1 MLRAAPTFVHRLR
14 ERALAEPDRLAY
26 VFLQNGEDESG
37 RLTVGGLDAKARAI
51 AARLQASP
59 LPPQLPPHCGDAPW
73 GVSAAATS
81 VQPPQP
87 VHGRPMSSDGVVGT
101 SRPIGHLADG
111 ALSAAAETPHGA
123 SLQWGGTP
131 RALLLYPPGLDFVA
145 AFFGCLYAGVI
156 AVPSYPPAPSRPGR
170 GQPRLKAILEDCSP
184 RFVLTTEA
192 LAARVASLREE
203 LPGLAECEV
212 IVTESIP
219 EALAESWQAPEI
231 GPETIAFLQY
241 TSGSTSD
248 PKGVMVSHGNLA
260 HNEEVIREACG
271 HDERSTFVSWLP
283 IYHDMG
289 LIGGVL
295 QPLWVGAACVLM
307 APVAFLQRP
316 VRWLRAIA
324 KWRAHTSGAPDFAY
338 DLCARKVTPE
348 QLEGL
353 DLSSWRVAFDGA
365 EPVRAHTLE
374 VFVDAFGPA
383 GFRPEAFFPCYGL
396 AEATL
401 IVSGR
406 SRPQPPTV
414 RSFRGLEEHRAE
426 EAEEGSPLVG
436 CGPAGL
442 GLEITIADPET
453 GEERGPEEVGEIW
466 VSGGSVAQGYWNRP
480 EQSEITFRARL
491 AGRPGARFLR
501 TGDLGFLRG
510 GELFVTGR
518 IKDLIIVR
526 GRNHYPQD
534 LERTAAASHPAL
546 RGGAGAAFSVEGTG
560 SESAALVQEIDP
572 RRTAEAEE
580 ALGALRQALAEEH
593 EIPLSAVLLVKAGTV
608 PKTTSGKVQRQLCR
622 RLFLEGSLQPVATW
636 RTGTTDEEIPEAI
649 AEAPQDLASWLQSRV
664 AAKLGL
670 RPADIDPQAPL
681 ARHGIDSLAAVELA
695 HEIETTCGIDLPLS
709 ALLESPSL
717 ADLVLAIQD
726 RRDAP
731 VLDHDTTGSTDVG
744 ASPLSAGERALW
756 FLQQLDPT
764 SPAYHIAGAA
774 RLSASTD
781 LPTLRR
787 AFQSLVDRH
796 PALRTTFHVRDG
808 EPVREIHTTA
818 EVDFRVEPAQE
829 GRIEEEVFRPFD
841 LENGPLLRVRVF
853 ESADGERTLL
863 LVLHHLIADFWSVA
877 VMMRE
882 LGPHPLAPSP
892 AERERG
898 NRNEMTGD
906 LGFWQ
911 ERLGGYP
918 FVWDLPT
925 DHPRPAQPRHR
936 AATVPFALDPETAER
951 LRGLARERRTTL
963 FAALLAVY
971 QAMLHRA
978 SGQERLLVGAPT
990 SGRHRAALAGAI
1002 GYFVNTVVLPS
1013 HVDDDP
1019 AFDALLDR
1027 ARRSVLDAFAQEV
1040 PFPALVERLQPER
1053 DPGRTPLFQTAFVFQ
1068 KAPRREEE
1076 ALAAFAL
1083 NESGVRLQLGG
1094 GLALESLALPVL
1106 PAQLDL
1112 TLVAAEV
1119 GGELRASLVYDLD
1132 LFEETTAIRMSGWL
1146 RNLAAALV
1154 ADPGLPAGEA
1164 AAWSEAE
1171 RVQVLHEWAGTEAP
1185 SVRPLIP
1192 RRVAARAAEAPE
1204 APALRQGDRSVTYGE
1219 LARRAHGLAWRL
1231 RSLGVG
1237 PETTVAVFGE
1247 RRPETVI
1254 GLLAVLESGG
1264 AYVPIDPAS
1273 PAERTARLVADSGAR
1288 VLLTDQVLAGRLPA
1302 LSTKVLLLDNPW
1314 EERSEAPPLELAPGG
1329 LAYVI
1334 YTSGSTGQPKGVQ
1347 ISHDSLRAFVERHE
1361 ERHGI
1366 GPADVV
1372 SHLSGQAFD
1381 VSVLDLWVP
1390 LANGACVWLPEDDE
1404 VRSSPA
1410 LLWDRMTAA
1419 GVTHGCLTTSLYEA
1433 VVGLGPALRRPSRLR
1448 HLLAAG
1454 ERMRQRPPAGLPFE
1468 VWNAYGPTEATVL
1481 ATAGMV
1487 APEGQGEGFPSIGRP
1502 IPGTRALLL
1511 DSLLRPVPAGA
1522 PGELCLG
1529 GPGLARGYL
1538 GRPDQ
1543 TAERFVPDPFGP
1555 PGSRLYRTGDL
1566 ARWRPAGKLEFLRR
1580 IDEQVKIRGFR
1591 IEPGE
1596 IERTLTLHAGLR
1608 DAAVLA
1614 VEDPAVGPRLVAFV
1628 VPSGDEAP
1636 MVRELREHLSVTLP
1650 PYMIPSAFV
1659 TLPALPLTPNGKVDR
1674 RALLAQAGQ
1683 TEPEGESAAPRD
1695 PVEEALAELWAAE
1708 LGRERVGI
1716 HDDFFALGGHSLL
1729 GARIVARIRETFG
1742 ADLALR
1748 RLFQTPTVAGMAEAL
1763 RSAGGAEAI
1772 RLVPRQPAPPAS
1784 IAQESLWFLDRLQPG
1799 TATYNVPV
1807 ELRWSGALSVPALL
1821 AALTAI
1827 EARHE
1832 ALRTRFPE
1840 VDGRPVQSLVGFP
1853 PTVETP
1859 RGASLSAAP
1868 AVPQRSREMHRAAA
1882 GDAPRGVSTVGRASS
1897 GLKGVPLVDLSVLPE
1912 ARRDAEAARIAAAE
1926 AHRPF
1931 DLRRG
1936 PLSHVTLVRLGETE
1950 HRLLWVVHHIVA
1962 DGGSLGI
1969 WFGELTELYTAAME
1983 GRPADLPVLTIQPAD
1998 VAVHERSVLDSGA
2011 LEPQLAFWQRTLA
2024 GAPVLELPGDHL
2036 RPAVTTSR
2044 GVLHTRE
2051 LPGLAAGVSALARR
2065 ERATPFMALLAS
2077 FAAFLSRIS
2086 DQEDLVVGT
2095 PVSRRGRAELEPL
2108 IGFLVDTL
2116 AVRISC
2122 AGEPAFH
2129 DLLGRTRRAALDAF
2143 RHADAPFEAVVERL
2157 HPERGLGRNPIFPV
2171 LFSQTPPLP
2180 ARLELPGAVL
2190 TPRGIAT
2197 DTAKFDLSLYLREEE
2212 GTLIADLEAALDL
2225 FDPAT
2230 ADRLLSAWAVLVE
2243 AAIADPARP
2252 LGNLPLLGEA
2262 EREQLVT
2269 GWNGPIPIVTGRL
2282 EDLVHRQAER
2292 TPGAVAVIDRDE
2304 RLTYRELIERAARL
2318 AARLRALGTGPE
2330 TVVAVS
2336 LPRTADL
2343 IVALLGVLE
2352 SGAAYLPIDLAY
2364 PEERRRFMLEDGG
2377 AEWVIGGEP
2386 SPPAPLPQAGEGR
2399 KAKAGGFKIFSRRTV
2414 EAVHP
2419 SPARGRGAGGEGSLA
2434 YIIYT
2439 SGSTGRPKGVAVEHE
2454 TAVRMVEWTVEQYR
2468 DVLTGVLF
2476 STSVNFDPSVM
2487 EIFAPLSIG
2496 GTVIVAEDAL
2506 ALPSLPERDQVTF
2519 VDTVPSA
2526 LTALLEAGPLPP
2538 SVRAVGL
2545 AGEPL
2550 RRSLADRF
2558 YADGPT
2564 ESGQSRELWNL
2575 YGPTEDTIY
2584 STAALVP
2591 AGETRE
2597 PLIGRPIAGSQGY
2610 VADRRRIELM
2620 PVGVP
2625 GELFIGGGGIVRGYW
2640 RRPDLTAERFVPDPF
2655 SGTPGGRLYR
2665 TGDKVRWRPD
2675 GQIEFLGRFDHQV
2688 KIRGFRIE
2696 LGEVEANLL
2705 AHPDVKT
2712 AAALALPGPGGA
2724 LQLVAFAAPRPG
2736 ATVTAAALRERLAA
2750 HLPAW
2755 YLPSSLTVMD
2765 ALPLTPSGKTDRRAL
2780 VRMVEEGGLVEE
2792 VPQAVTAAPRDPVEE
2807 LLVGL
2812 WCELLGVP
2820 TVGIHDDFFDRG
2832 GHSLLVTQLV
2842 ARVRSLLGVE
2852 LPLRALFEAPTVA
2865 GLAERVEMARRRGT
2879 TPVAPPL
2886 VPLPRGG
2893 GFPLSFAQER
2903 LWFLHQVDPEGAT
2916 YNMAG
2921 ALRMAGRLDAGALDA
2936 TLREVLRRHEALR
2949 TTFSFVDGT
2958 PVQRIAPNQP
2968 LDLPLVDLTGLPA
2981 GLRADE
2987 AARDAVAEGQRP
2999 FDLQRGPVLRALLVR
3014 IAAEEHLLAV
3024 TMHHIV
3030 SDGWSLGV
3038 LLRDVGA
3045 LYPAFV
3051 SGERP
3056 DLPAPVVQVADFAV
3070 WQRQWLQG
3078 DTLRVLL
3085 DWWRERLAAAPVLHL
3100 PSDRPRP
3107 AGPVRRSGVA
3117 RFRLPAVLVRDLEA
3131 LGRHR
3136 GATLFM
3142 ILLAGWRA
3150 VLSRWSGQRD
3160 FVIGAPIANRH
3171 RVEIEGVI
3179 GCFVN
3184 TLALRTVLMPE
3195 EGFAGLLESVRT
3207 GTLGAYEHQDLPFEK
3222 LVAELRPDRALSQ
3235 MPLFQVLFALQNTP
3249 RPHLELPGLELDLVP
3264 VDLGAPK
3271 IDLALTLEREGDEL
3285 AGSLEYSAELFDAA
3299 TVARLARH
3307 WEILL
3312 TGAATDAEPAI
3323 AHLPLLT
3330 PEEHEQLLV
3339 DWIPPAAP
3347 LAGSPLLHERFAEQ
3361 ARRTPQAIALRSGD
3375 VALTYR
3381 ELDAQTNRLA
3391 WHLISL
3397 GVRPGEPVGL
3407 GLERSA
3413 DAIVAILGILKAG
3426 AAWLPLD
3433 PAQPLER
3440 LAAMAEDSGLT
3451 TLVSTGSLAGAFGP
3465 LATVLPAGTRL
3476 VLLDVDAPALAA
3488 RPDRAPGIDLPGNS
3502 LAYVIYT
3509 SGSTGRPKG
3518 VCCTHAGVANVIDQ
3532 QQLLAPIPPGI
3543 VCSQWASLSFDA
3555 SVLEIFTPYLSGGS
3569 LDVVPDRVRTDGRA
3583 LAAWMAERRV
3593 GRSYVPP
3600 ALLADFA
3607 AGCAESAVP
3616 MVRLE
3621 TGAEPVPL
3629 APLVEIAAQCP
3640 GAQILDCYGPTE
3652 AAVSITFWKLPAEP
3666 PREAFAPIGRPVA
3679 NTRVYVLSP
3688 AGEPAPLGVPG
3699 ELYLAGAGLAHG
3711 YLGRPDLTAERFVPD
3726 PFSRMSDRMGGERMY
3741 RTGDLTRWMA
3751 TGDLAFLG
3759 RVDDQVKIRGI
3770 RIEPGEIAA
3779 ALRHVPGVREAV
3791 VAARPDLQGEW
3802 RLVAWVVPDPDLDAD
3817 LGPMLR
3823 DALRTRLPEAMIPSA
3838 FVALDT
3844 LPLTPNG
3851 KVDRAGLPVPAWE
3864 RRAAAGDD
3872 HVAPRTLVEEM
3883 LAELWSD
3890 LLGIERIGVRDSFF
3904 DLGGH
3909 SLKAGQLVLRVRD
3922 LFGVDLPVSTVF
3934 EGPTIEAMAIAVG
3947 RRLVEESDPEEVAK
3961 IMEEM

>member
-1 MLRAAPTFVHRLR
+1 MLSAAPTFVHRLR

-37 RLTVGGLDAKARAI
+37 RLTVGELDAKARAI
-51 AARLQASP
+51 AAALDP
-59 LPPQLPPHCGDAPW
+59 GE
-73 GVSAAATS
+73 GEAA
-81 VQPPQP
+81 
-87 VHGRPMSSDGVVGT
+87 
-101 SRPIGHLADG
+101 
-111 ALSAAAETPHGA
+111 
-123 SLQWGGTP
+123 
-131 RALLLYPPGLDFVA
+131 RALLLFPPCLEFVA

-170 GQPRLKAILEDCSP
+170 GQPRLKAILEGCAP
-184 RFVLTTEA
+184 RYVLTTEA
-192 LAARVASLREE
+192 LAARVASLRDE
-203 LPGLAECEV
+203 LPGLAECAV

-219 EALAESWQAPEI
+219 DALADSWQAPEI

-260 HNEEVIREACG
+260 HNEEVIREACA
-271 HDERSTFVSWLP
+271 HDEQSTFVSWLP

-374 VFVDAFGPA
+374 AFVEAFGPE

-414 RSFRGLEEHRAE
+414 RSFRGLAEHRVE

-442 GLEITIADPET
+442 GLEIAIADPAT

-480 EQSEITFRARL
+480 EQSEATFRAEL

-534 LERTAAASHPAL
+534 LERTTAASHPAL

-593 EIPLSAVLLVKAGTV
+593 EIPLSAVVLVKAGTV

-622 RLFLEGSLQPVATW
+622 RLFLEGSLQPVAAW
-636 RTGTTDEEIPEAI
+636 RAAATDEEIPEAI
-649 AEAPQDLASWLQSRV
+649 AEDPQDLAPWLQSRV

-670 RPADIDPQAPL
+670 RTADIDPQEPL
-681 ARHGIDSLAAVELA
+681 ARHGIDSLSAVELA
-695 HEIETTCGIDLPLS
+695 HEIETTYGIDLPLS
-709 ALLESPSL
+709 ILLESPSL
-717 ADLVLAIQD
+717 ESLVAGLAARGAGSDPTDPTDPTDRTDRSDLT
-726 RRDAP
+726 RRR
-731 VLDHDTTGSTDVG
+731 GSRTL
-744 ASPLSAGERALW
+744 SPGERALW
-756 FLQQLDPT
+756 FLQQLEPT
-764 SPAYHIAGAA
+764 SPAYHIAGTA
-774 RLSASTD
+774 RLSANAD
-781 LPTLRR
+781 LPALNR

-818 EVDFRVEPAQE
+818 EIDFQVEPAQE

-841 LENGPLLRVRVF
+841 LENGPLLRVRVS
-853 ESADGERTLL
+853 ESADGARTLL

-877 VMMRE
+877 VMVRE
-882 LGPHPLAPSP
+882 LGSPHPLAPSP

-898 NRNEMTGD
+898 NRNQTKGD
-906 LGFWQ
+906 LAFWQ

-918 FVWDLPT
+918 FVLDLPT

-936 AATVPFALDPETAER
+936 AATVPFALDRETAER
-951 LRGLARERRTTL
+951 LRGLARERGTTL

-990 SGRHRAALAGAI
+990 SGRNRAALAGEI

-1013 HVDDDP
+1013 HLDDDP

-1083 NESGVRLQLGG
+1083 NETGVRLELGG

-1119 GGELRASLVYDLD
+1119 GGALRASLVYDLD
-1132 LFEETTAIRMSGWL
+1132 LFEETTAVRMSGWL
-1146 RNLAAALV
+1146 RNLAAALT
-1154 ADPGLPAGEA
+1154 AAPGLPAGEA
-1164 AAWSEAE
+1164 APWSEAE
-1171 RVQVLHEWAGTEAP
+1171 RVQVLHEWAGTEVP

-1204 APALRQGDRSVTYGE
+1204 APALRQGERSVTYGE

-1247 RRPETVI
+1247 RRPETVV
-1254 GLLAVLESGG
+1254 GLLAILESGG

-1288 VLLTDQVLAGRLPA
+1288 VLLTDRALAGRLPV
-1302 LSTKVLLLDNPW
+1302 LSTEVLLLDDPW
-1314 EERSEAPPLELAPGG
+1314 EERSEAPPVELAPGS

-1390 LANGACVWLPEDDE
+1390 LANGACVWLPDDDE

-1487 APEGQGEGFPSIGRP
+1487 AGEGRGGGPSIGRP
-1502 IPGTRALLL
+1502 IPGTRAVLL

-1566 ARWRPAGKLEFLRR
+1566 ARWRSDGELEFLRR
-1580 IDEQVKIRGFR
+1580 IDAQVKIRGFR

-1596 IERTLTLHAGLR
+1596 IERTLTLHAGVR

-1628 VPSGDEAP
+1628 VPSGDGADEAP
-1636 MVRELREHLSVTLP
+1636 TVRELREHLAVTLP
-1650 PYMIPSAFV
+1650 PYMVPSAFV

-1674 RALLAQAGQ
+1674 RALLAQAAE

-1708 LGRERVGI
+1708 LERERVGI

-1729 GARIVARIRETFG
+1729 GARIVARIRQTFG

-1772 RLVPRQPAPPAS
+1772 RPAPRHPAPPAS

-1827 EARHE
+1827 EGRHE

-1840 VDGRPVQSLVGFP
+1840 VDGRPVQSLLSRP
-1853 PTVETP
+1853 LPHP
-1859 RGASLSAAP
+1859 LIDLSALA
-1868 AVPQRSREMHRAAA
+1868 
-1882 GDAPRGVSTVGRASS
+1882 STLR
-1897 GLKGVPLVDLSVLPE
+1897 DEE
-1912 ARRDAEAARIAAAE
+1912 AERIAAAE
-1926 AHRPF
+1926 ARRPF
-1931 DLRRG
+1931 DLQRG
-1936 PLSHVTLVRLGETE
+1936 PLSRVTLVRLAETE

-1962 DGGSLGI
+1962 DGGSLGV
-1969 WFGELTELYTAAME
+1969 WFGELTELYGAAME
-1983 GRPADLPVLTIQPAD
+1983 GRPAILPVLSIQPAD
-1998 VAVHERSVLDSGA
+1998 VAVHEREMLASGA

-2024 GAPVLELPGDHL
+2024 GAPVLELPADHL
-2036 RPAVTTSR
+2036 RPAVATSR
-2044 GVLHTRE
+2044 GVLRSRD
-2051 LPGLAAGVSALARR
+2051 LPGLTAEVSALARR

-2086 DQEDLVVGT
+2086 DQEDLVLGT

-2122 AGEPAFH
+2122 AGEPAFNE
-2129 DLLGRTRRAALDAF
+2129 LLGRTRRAALDAF
-2143 RHADAPFEAVVERL
+2143 RHADVPFEAVVERL

-2180 ARLELPGAVL
+2180 ARLDLPGAVL

-2197 DTAKFDLSLYLREEE
+2197 DTAKFDMSLYLREEE

-2225 FDPAT
+2225 FEPAT
-2230 ADRLLSAWAVLVE
+2230 ADRLLGAWSVLVE
-2243 AAIADPARP
+2243 AAVADPARP
-2252 LGNLPLLGEA
+2252 LGSLPLLGDA

-2269 GWNGPIPIVTGRL
+2269 GWNGLISAVTGRL
-2282 EDLVHRQAER
+2282 EDLVQRQAER

-2304 RLTYRELIERAARL
+2304 KLTYRELVERAARL
-2318 AARLRALGTGPE
+2318 AARLRALGAGPE

-2386 SPPAPLPQAGEGR
+2386 SPPAPLPQEGEGCR
-2399 KAKAGGFKIFSRRTV
+2399 LVITQQAQNPSNPL
-2414 EAVHP
+2414 P

-2506 ALPSLPERDQVTF
+2506 ALPSLPARDQVTF

-2538 SVRAVGL
+2538 SVRVVGL

-2558 YADGPT
+2558 YADGVN
-2564 ESGQSRELWNL
+2564 RELWNL

-2610 VADRRRIELM
+2610 VADRRRIELL

-2625 GELFIGGGGIVRGYW
+2625 GELFIGGGGLVRGYW

-2675 GQIEFLGRFDHQV
+2675 GQFEFLGRFDHQV
-2688 KIRGFRIE
+2688 KIRGYRIE

-2736 ATVTAAALRERLAA
+2736 ATVTAAALRECLAA

-2755 YLPSSLTVMD
+2755 YLPSSLTVLD

-2792 VPQAVTAAPRDPVEE
+2792 APTAVTAAPRDPVEE
-2807 LLVGL
+2807 LLAGL

-2820 TVGIHDDFFDRG
+2820 AVGIHDDFFDRG

-2865 GLAERVEMARRRGT
+2865 GLAERVEAARRRGT
-2879 TPVAPPL
+2879 APVAPPL

-2893 GFPLSFAQER
+2893 DFPLSFAQER
-2903 LWFLHQVDPEGAT
+2903 LWFLHQVDPEGAA

-2921 ALRMAGRLDAGALDA
+2921 ALRIAGCLDAGALDA
-2936 TLREVLRRHEALR
+2936 TLREILRRHEALR
-2949 TTFSFVDGT
+2949 TTFAFVDGA
-2958 PVQRIAPNQP
+2958 PVQHIAPGFGF
-2968 LDLPLVDLTGLPA
+2968 DLPLVDLAGLPA
-2981 GLRADE
+2981 DLRAEE
-2987 AARDAVAEGQRP
+2987 ASKAAVAEGQRP
-2999 FDLQRGPVLRALLVR
+2999 FDLQRGPVLRAVLVR
-3014 IAAEEHLLAV
+3014 IAPEEHLLAV

-3038 LLRDVGA
+3038 LLRDVAA

-3051 SGERP
+3051 AGERP
-3056 DLPAPVVQVADFAV
+3056 DLPAPAVQVADFAV

-3107 AGPVRRSGVA
+3107 AWPVRRSGMA
-3117 RFRLPAVLVRDLEA
+3117 RFRLPAGLVRDLEA

-3235 MPLFQVLFALQNTP
+3235 TPLFQVLFALQNTP

-3285 AGSLEYSAELFDAA
+3285 AGSLEYAAELFDAA

-3312 TGAATDAEPAI
+3312 TGAAADAESAV

-3361 ARRTPQAIALRSGD
+3361 ARRTPQATALRAGD

-3413 DAIVAILGILKAG
+3413 DAIVALLGILKAG

-3440 LAAMAEDSGLT
+3440 LAAMATDSGLT
-3451 TLVSTGSLAGAFGP
+3451 TLVSTGSLAGA
-3465 LATVLPAGTRL
+3465 
-3476 VLLDVDAPALAA
+3476 
-3488 RPDRAPGIDLPGNS
+3488 
-3502 LAYVIYT
+3502 
-3509 SGSTGRPKG
+3509 
-3518 VCCTHAGVANVIDQ
+3518 
-3532 QQLLAPIPPGI
+3532 
-3543 VCSQWASLSFDA
+3543 
-3555 SVLEIFTPYLSGGS
+3555 
-3569 LDVVPDRVRTDGRA
+3569 
-3583 LAAWMAERRV
+3583 
-3593 GRSYVPP
+3593 
-3600 ALLADFA
+3600 
-3607 AGCAESAVP
+3607 
-3616 MVRLE
+3616 
-3621 TGAEPVPL
+3621 
-3629 APLVEIAAQCP
+3629 
-3640 GAQILDCYGPTE
+3640 
-3652 AAVSITFWKLPAEP
+3652 
-3666 PREAFAPIGRPVA
+3666 
-3679 NTRVYVLSP
+3679 
-3688 AGEPAPLGVPG
+3688 
-3699 ELYLAGAGLAHG
+3699 
-3711 YLGRPDLTAERFVPD
+3711 
-3726 PFSRMSDRMGGERMY
+3726 
-3741 RTGDLTRWMA
+3741 
-3751 TGDLAFLG
+3751 
-3759 RVDDQVKIRGI
+3759 
-3770 RIEPGEIAA
+3770 
-3779 ALRHVPGVREAV
+3779 
-3791 VAARPDLQGEW
+3791 
-3802 RLVAWVVPDPDLDAD
+3802 
-3817 LGPMLR
+3817 
-3823 DALRTRLPEAMIPSA
+3823 
-3838 FVALDT
+3838 
-3844 LPLTPNG
+3844 
-3851 KVDRAGLPVPAWE
+3851 
-3864 RRAAAGDD
+3864 
-3872 HVAPRTLVEEM
+3872 
-3883 LAELWSD
+3883 
-3890 LLGIERIGVRDSFF
+3890 
-3904 DLGGH
+3904 
-3909 SLKAGQLVLRVRD
+3909 
-3922 LFGVDLPVSTVF
+3922 
-3934 EGPTIEAMAIAVG
+3934 
-3947 RRLVEESDPEEVAK
+3947 
-3961 IMEEM
+3961 

>member
-1 MLRAAPTFVHRLR
+1 LGGEGSGEAGSPEAP
-14 ERALAEPDRLAY
+14 
-26 VFLQNGEDESG
+26 
-37 RLTVGGLDAKARAI
+37 
-51 AARLQASP
+51 
-59 LPPQLPPHCGDAPW
+59 
-73 GVSAAATS
+73 
-81 VQPPQP
+81 
-87 VHGRPMSSDGVVGT
+87 
-101 SRPIGHLADG
+101 
-111 ALSAAAETPHGA
+111 
-123 SLQWGGTP
+123 P
-131 RALLLYPPGLDFVA
+131 RALLLFPPGLDFVA

-170 GQPRLKAILEDCSP
+170 GQPRLKAILEDCAP
-184 RFVLTTEA
+184 RYVLTTEA
-192 LAARVASLREE
+192 LAARVASLKEE
-203 LPGLAECEV
+203 LPGLAACEV
-212 IVTESIP
+212 IVTEAVPDS
-219 EALAESWQAPEI
+219 LADSWRMPEI
-231 GPETIAFLQY
+231 SPETIAFLQY

-248 PKGVMVSHGNLA
+248 PKGVMVAHGNLA

-316 VRWLRAIA
+316 ARWLRAISQ
-324 KWRAHTSGAPDFAY
+324 WRAHTSGAPDFAY

-348 QLEGL
+348 QLEGV

-365 EPVRAHTLE
+365 EPVRAQTIDA
-374 VFVDAFGPA
+374 FVQAFGPS
-383 GFRPEAFFPCYGL
+383 GFRAESFFPCYGL

-401 IVSGR
+401 IVSGQ

-414 RSFRGLEEHRAE
+414 RTFHGLEEHRAE
-426 EAEEGSPLVG
+426 EAAEGSALVG

-442 GLEITIADPET
+442 GLEIAIADPET
-453 GEERGPEEVGEIW
+453 GVEKAPDEVGEIW

-480 EQSEITFRARL
+480 EQSEATFRAQL
-491 AGRPGARFLR
+491 AGRPGQRFLR
-501 TGDLGFLRG
+501 TGDLGFLRD

-560 SESAALVQEIDP
+560 GESAALVQEIDP

-593 EIPLSAVLLVKAGTV
+593 EIPLAAVLLVKTGTV

-622 RLFLEGSLQPVATW
+622 RQFLEGHLQPVASW
-636 RTGTTDEEIPEAI
+636 RAETDEQIPEAL
-649 AEAPQDLASWLQSRV
+649 AEDSQDLATWLRHQV
-664 AAKLGL
+664 AAKLNL
-670 RPADIDPQAPL
+670 RVADVDPQEPL
-681 ARHGIDSLAAVELA
+681 ARYGLDSLTAVELA
-695 HEIETTCGIDLPLS
+695 HEIETTHGIDLPLS
-709 ALLESPSL
+709 ILLESPSL
-717 ADLVLAIQD
+717 ATLSLAIQD

-731 VLDHDTTGSTDVG
+731 VLHPTPLAATMVG
-744 ASPLSAGERALW
+744 ASQGFNDHEPAGGALRDRSGLLGLGDAPTAVDPAAPWSRTGASLRNGGGLSAGERALW
-756 FLQQLDPT
+756 FLQQLEPA

-774 RLSASTD
+774 RLSAGVD
-781 LPTLRR
+781 LTALRR
-787 AFQSLVDRH
+787 AFQALVDRH

-808 EPVREIHTTA
+808 EPVREIHAAA
-818 EVDFRVEPAQE
+818 EVDFRVEPAGE
-829 GRIEEEVFRPFD
+829 GRIETEVFRPFD
-841 LENGPLLRVRVF
+841 LENGPLLRARVF
-853 ESADGERTLL
+853 EGADGARTLL

-877 VMMRE
+877 VMVRALSAAVE
-882 LGPHPLAPSP
+882 APATPGHQCPGSGAAP
-892 AERERG
+892 AEADLKPRSRG
-898 NRNEMTGD
+898 AAASPGIDARAD
-906 LGFWQ
+906 APALAAWQ
-911 ERLGGYP
+911 ERLAGYP
-918 FVWDLPT
+918 FVLDLPA
-925 DHPRPAQPRHR
+925 DHPRPVEPRHR
-936 AATVPFALDPETAER
+936 AATVPFALDAETAER
-951 LRGLARERRTTL
+951 LRGLARARGTTL

-971 QAMLHRA
+971 QTMLHRA

-990 SGRHRAALAGAI
+990 SGRNRAALADQV

-1013 HVDDDP
+1013 HVEDDP

-1027 ARRSVLDAFAQEV
+1027 ARRAVLDAFAQEV

-1083 NESGVRLQLGG
+1083 NETGVRLELGG

-1106 PAQLDL
+1106 PAQFDL

-1119 GGELRASLVYDLD
+1119 GGALRASLVYDLD
-1132 LFEETTAIRMSGWL
+1132 LFEETTAVRMADWL
-1146 RNLAAALV
+1146 RNLAAALT
-1154 ADPGLPAGEA
+1154 AAPGLPAGEA
-1164 AAWSEAE
+1164 AMWSAAE
-1171 RVQVLHEWAGTEAP
+1171 RDQVLQEWAGTEVP

-1192 RRVAARAAEAPE
+1192 RRVAARAVEAPE
-1204 APALRQGDRSVTYGE
+1204 APAIRQGERSVTYGE

-1247 RRPETVI
+1247 RRPETVV

-1288 VLLTDQVLAGRLPA
+1288 VLLTDRALAGRLPA
-1302 LSTKVLLLDNPW
+1302 VSAAILRLDEPW
-1314 EERSEAPPLELAPGG
+1314 EERSEAPPLEIAPGS

-1361 ERHGI
+1361 DRYGI
-1366 GPADVV
+1366 GPTDVV

-1381 VSVLDLWVP
+1381 VSILDLWVP

-1410 LLWDRMTAA
+1410 LLWERMTAA

-1433 VVGLGPALRRPSRLR
+1433 VVGLGPALQRPSRLR

-1481 ATAGMV
+1481 ATAGPV
-1487 APEGQGEGFPSIGRP
+1487 APEGEGFPSIGRP
-1502 IPGTRALLL
+1502 IPGTRAVLL
-1511 DSLLRPVPAGA
+1511 DPLLRPAPAGA

-1538 GRPDQ
+1538 GRPEQ

-1566 ARWRPAGKLEFLRR
+1566 ARWEADGHLEFLRR
-1580 IDEQVKIRGFR
+1580 IDAQVKIRGFR

-1596 IERTLTLHAGLR
+1596 IERTLTLHDGVR

-1614 VEDPAVGPRLVAFV
+1614 VDDAAVGPRLVAFV
-1628 VPSGDEAP
+1628 VPAGDEAP
-1636 MVRELREHLSVTLP
+1636 TVRELREHLAVTLP
-1650 PYMIPSAFV
+1650 PYMVPSAFV
-1659 TLPALPLTPNGKVDR
+1659 ALPALPLTPNGKIDR
-1674 RALLAQAGQ
+1674 RALLTQAAQ
-1683 TEPEGESAAPRD
+1683 TEAEGEAAAPRD
-1695 PVEEALAELWAAE
+1695 PVEEALAALWAAE
-1708 LGRERVGI
+1708 LGRESVGI

-1729 GARIVARIRETFG
+1729 GARIIARIRETFG

-1748 RLFQTPTVAGMAEAL
+1748 RLFQTPTVAGIAEAL

-1772 RLVPRQPAPPAS
+1772 RPVPRDPAPPAS

-1807 ELRWSGALSVPALL
+1807 DLRWRGTLSVPALL
-1821 AALTAI
+1821 AALTGI

-1832 ALRTRFPE
+1832 ALRTRLPE
-1840 VDGRPVQSLVGFP
+1840 VDGRPVQSPL
-1853 PTVETP
+1853 P
-1859 RGASLSAAP
+1859 RPLA
-1868 AVPQRSREMHRAAA
+1868 H
-1882 GDAPRGVSTVGRASS
+1882 
-1897 GLKGVPLVDLSVLPE
+1897 PLVDLSALPE
-1912 ARRDAEAARIAAAE
+1912 SVRETEAERIAKAEAR
-1926 AHRPF
+1926 RPF
-1931 DLRRG
+1931 DLQRG
-1936 PLSHVTLVRLGETE
+1936 PLSRITLVRLEDAE

-1962 DGGSLGI
+1962 DGGSLGV
-1969 WFGELTELYTAAME
+1969 WFAELTELYRTAVE
-1983 GRPADLPVLTIQPAD
+1983 SRPADLPALAIQPAD
-1998 VAVHERSVLDSGA
+1998 AAVHEREALASGA

-2024 GAPVLELPGDHL
+2024 GAPVLEMPADHL
-2036 RPAVTTSR
+2036 RPAVATAR
-2044 GVLHTRE
+2044 GVLRSRE
-2051 LPGLAAGVSALARR
+2051 LPGLAAEVAALARR

-2077 FAAFLSRIS
+2077 FAAFLSRIA
-2086 DQEDLVVGT
+2086 DQEDLVLGT

-2122 AGEPAFH
+2122 AGEPAFQE
-2129 DLLGRTRRAALDAF
+2129 LLGRTRRAALDAF

-2171 LFSQTPPLP
+2171 LFSLTPPLP
-2180 ARLELPGAVL
+2180 SRLEVPGGVL
-2190 TPRGIAT
+2190 APRAIDT

-2212 GTLIADLEAALDL
+2212 GTLFANLEAALDL
-2225 FDPAT
+2225 FEPAS
-2230 ADRLLSAWAVLVE
+2230 AERLLGSWTVLVE
-2243 AAIADPARP
+2243 AAMADPARP
-2252 LGNLPLLGEA
+2252 LGSLPLLGAA

-2269 GWNGPIPIVTGRL
+2269 GWNGPIPAVAGRL
-2282 EDLVHRQAER
+2282 EDLVKSQAER
-2292 TPGAVAVIDRDE
+2292 TPDAVAVIDGEARM
-2304 RLTYRELIERAARL
+2304 TYRDLVERAARL
-2318 AARLRALGTGPE
+2318 ADQLRALGAGPE
-2330 TVVAVS
+2330 TIVAVS

-2343 IVALLGVLE
+2343 LVALLGVLE

-2377 AEWVIGGEP
+2377 AEWVIGEP
-2386 SPPAPLPQAGEGR
+2386 SPPAPLPQAGEGCR
-2399 KAKAGGFKIFSRRTV
+2399 LEGISIFPAT
-2414 EAVHP
+2414 ANPLP
-2419 SPARGRGAGGEGSLA
+2419 SPACGRGAGGEGHLA

-2454 TAVRMVEWTVEQYR
+2454 TAVRMVAWAVEQYR

-2496 GTVIVAEDAL
+2496 GTVIMADDAL
-2506 ALPSLPERDQVTF
+2506 ALPSLPARDQVTF

-2538 SVRAVGL
+2538 SVRVVGL

-2591 AGETRE
+2591 AEETRE

-2625 GELFIGGGGIVRGYW
+2625 GELFIGGGGLVRGYW

-2688 KIRGFRIE
+2688 KVRGYRIE
-2696 LGEVEANLL
+2696 LGEVEAHLL

-2755 YLPSSLTVMD
+2755 YIPSSLAVMD

-2780 VRMVEEGGLVEE
+2780 VRLIEEGALVEE
-2792 VPQAVTAAPRDPVEE
+2792 TPAAVTAAPRTPVEE
-2807 LLVGL
+2807 LLAGL

-2820 TVGIHDDFFDRG
+2820 AVGIHDDFFDLG
-2832 GHSLLVTQLV
+2832 GHSLLATRIA
-2842 ARVRSLLGVE
+2842 ARVRALLSVE
-2852 LPLRALFEAPTVA
+2852 LPLRTLFEAPTVA
-2865 GLAERVEMARRRGT
+2865 GLAERVEAARRRGAAS
-2879 TPVAPPL
+2879 VAPPL

-2893 GFPLSFAQER
+2893 DFPLSFAQER
-2903 LWFLHQVDPEGAT
+2903 LWFLHQVDPDGAT

-2921 ALRMAGRLDAGALDA
+2921 ALRMRGPLTPPAPLSHPLPSDRERGELATIEGDGSPLPAAREGVGEGLGVRGLRA
-2936 TLREVLRRHEALR
+2936 TLQEIVHRHEALR
-2949 TTFSFVDGT
+2949 TTFAFANGA
-2958 PVQRIAPNQP
+2958 PVQRIAADQP
-2968 LDLPLVDLTGLPA
+2968 LDLPRVDLTGLPED
-2981 GLRADE
+2981 LRAAE
-2987 AARDAVAEGQRP
+2987 AAHAAVAEGLRP
-2999 FDLQRGPVLRALLVR
+2999 FDLQRGPVLRGLLVR
-3014 IAAEEHLLAV
+3014 VAPEEHLLAV

-3038 LLRDVGA
+3038 LLRDVAA

-3051 SGERP
+3051 AGERP
-3056 DLPAPVVQVADFAV
+3056 ELPAPAVQVADFAV

-3078 DTLRVLL
+3078 DTLHRLL

-3107 AGPVRRSGVA
+3107 AGPVRRSGTA
-3117 RFRLPAVLVRDLEA
+3117 RFRLPAGLVRDLEA
-3131 LGRHR
+3131 LGRHH

-3195 EGFAGLLESVRT
+3195 EGFAELLESVRT

-3235 MPLFQVLFALQNTP
+3235 TPLFQVLFALQNTP
-3249 RPHLELPGLELDLVP
+3249 RPHLELPGLELELLP

-3285 AGSLEYSAELFDAA
+3285 AGALEYAAELFDAA
-3299 TVARLARH
+3299 TVERLARH

-3312 TGAATDAEPAI
+3312 TGAAADAGRAV

-3330 PEEHEQLLV
+3330 PEEHAQLLG
-3339 DWIPPAAP
+3339 DWIPPAVP

-3361 ARRTPQAIALRSGD
+3361 ARRTPQAMALRD
-3375 VALTYR
+3375 DDAAFTYR
-3381 ELDAQTNRLA
+3381 ELDVQTNRLA

-3451 TLVSTGSLAGAFGP
+3451 ALVSTSSLAGAFGP

-3488 RPDRAPGIDLPGNS
+3488 RPDRSPAIDLPGNA

-3518 VCCTHAGVANVIDQ
+3518 VCCTHAGVVNVIDQ
-3532 QQLLAPIPPGI
+3532 QQKLAPIPPGL

-3569 LDVVPDRVRTDGRA
+3569 LDVVPERVRTDGRS
-3583 LAAWMAERRV
+3583 LAAWMAERRI
-3593 GRSYVPP
+3593 GRAYVPP

-3607 AGCAESAVP
+3607 AGCAASAVP
-3616 MVRLE
+3616 MARLE

-3629 APLVEIAAQCP
+3629 APLVEIAARCP
-3640 GAQILDCYGPTE
+3640 GAQVLDCYGPTE

-3666 PREAFAPIGRPVA
+3666 PREAFAPIGRPIA
-3679 NTRVYVLSP
+3679 NTRVYVLSA

-3699 ELYLAGAGLAHG
+3699 ELHLAGVGLAHG

-3726 PFSRMSDRMGGERMY
+3726 PFSRIPGERMY

-3751 TGDLAFLG
+3751 DGNLAFLG

-3791 VAARPDLQGEW
+3791 VAVRPDPHGEW
-3802 RLVAWVVPDPDLDAD
+3802 RLVAWVVPEAEMNGELA
-3817 LGPMLR
+3817 PMLR
-3823 DALRTRLPEAMIPSA
+3823 NALRTRLPEAMIPSA
-3838 FVALDT
+3838 FVALDA

-3864 RRAAAGDD
+3864 RKSAAGDE

-3883 LAELWSD
+3883 LADLWSD
-3890 LLGIERIGVRDSFF
+3890 LLGVPGIGVRDSFF

-3934 EGPTIEAMAIAVG
+3934 EGPTIEAMAVAVG
-3947 RRLVEESDPEEVAK
+3947 RRLVEEADPEEVAK
-3961 IMEEM
+3961 ILEEM